1 MRFLPLAMFAL
12 LAGSAA
18 SPLPAQ
24 SATGCVTPRDAC
36 AFFDAYLSAFNRR
49 DWDAFRATFDD
60 SITVMFD
67 RPAPPDRRDGR
78 VAVEDFFRRVFPPPG
93 QPSQLPPPVR
103 PDHLLAQDLGDVVI
117 VSFHI
122 LAPGELARRTVVL
135 HKTPVGWRVVH
146 IHASSS
152 DLAAR

>member
-1 MRFLPLAMFAL
+1 MRSLLLAVIAL
-12 LAGSAA
+12 LAGPAGA
-18 SPLPAQ
+18 HLPAQ
-24 SATGCVTPRDAC
+24 SSTGCVTPRDPC
-36 AFFDAYLSAFNRR
+36 AFFDAYLAAFNHR

-78 VAVEDFFRRVFPPPG
+78 VAVEEFFRRVFPPPG
-93 QPSQLPPPVR
+93 QPGQLPPPVR

-122 LAPGELARRTVVL
+122 RAPGELARRTVVL
-135 HKTPVGWRVVH
+135 H
-146 IHASSS
+146 
-152 DLAAR
+152 